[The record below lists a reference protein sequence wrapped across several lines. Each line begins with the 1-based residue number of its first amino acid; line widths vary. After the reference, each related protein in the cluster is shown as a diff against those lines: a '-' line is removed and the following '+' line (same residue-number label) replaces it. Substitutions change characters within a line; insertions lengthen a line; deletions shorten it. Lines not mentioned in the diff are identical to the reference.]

1 MAAAAAAAGGR
12 GLLAAA
18 VALELNRL
26 SHLRFPEVGRL
37 AASAAARGQARALAL
52 SAAAAAGRRL
62 GPHGARP
69 REGAE
74 ATL

>member
-1 MAAAAAAAGGR
+1 MVAAAAAAGGR

-26 SHLRFPEVGRL
+26 RHLRFPEVGRL
-37 AASAAARGQARALAL
+37 AASAARGQARALAL
-52 SAAAAAGRRL
+52 SAAAAAAGKLL